1 MKNQIYKGMKSMKQ
15 VVLDG
20 FCLNPGDLS
29 WEGLERFG
37 QLTVYDRTSLDEVAG
52 RIADADI
59 VYTNKTPI
67 TREAM
72 EKCKNLKFISVL
84 ATGYNIVDI
93 RSAREMG
100 ILVANIPTYGTS
112 SVSQM
117 VFALLLEISQ
127 HAGAHSQAVKS
138 GAWAES
144 SDWCFWNYPLF
155 ELAGK
160 TMGIIGLGRIGYST
174 ARIAKAFGMDVIAY
188 DEYIN
193 PSLEKEIKYVTLDEL
208 LQKSD
213 VISLHCPLF
222 ESTREIIRKDNISK
236 MKDGVIIINTSRGPL
251 INEEDLLEAL
261 NTGKVAWAALD
272 VMAKEPPEK
281 ENKLLMHERVI
292 ATPHIAWAPI
302 ESRKRL
308 MDLTEQNLTAFL
320 SGMPINIVNKQL

>member
-1 MKNQIYKGMKSMKQ
+1 M
-15 VVLDG
+15 DG